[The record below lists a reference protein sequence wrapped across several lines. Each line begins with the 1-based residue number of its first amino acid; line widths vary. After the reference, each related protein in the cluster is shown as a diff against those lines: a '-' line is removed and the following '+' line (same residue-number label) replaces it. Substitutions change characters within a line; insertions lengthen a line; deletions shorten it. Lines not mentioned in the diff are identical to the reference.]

1 MNLLLDTQI
10 AIWLAA
16 NSPKL
21 PRAALDAMDRARA
34 LYLSAA
40 SIWEMA
46 LKSSKLRIDVA
57 RLAERFAE
65 AGILALPVTWEHAV
79 RSGEIAAAHP
89 DPFDRLLCL
98 SRVRPLHKERPSTAC
113 LPEICQKAEWHAG
126 AAAGKD
132 EKTACAARLVI

>member
-89 DPFDRLLCL
+89 DPFDRLLL
-98 SRVRPLHKERPSTAC
+98 AQAMHEPMHLLTSD
-113 LPEICQKAEWHAG
+113 
-126 AAAGKD
+126 AAL
-132 EKTACAARLVI
+132 ARYSDNVIEV

>member
-34 LYLSAA
+34 LYLSTA

-46 LKSSKLRIDVA
+46 LKTSKLRIDVA

-89 DPFDRLLCL
+89 DPFDRLLL
-98 SRVRPLHKERPSTAC
+98 AQAMHEPMHLLTSD
-113 LPEICQKAEWHAG
+113 
-126 AAAGKD
+126 AAL
-132 EKTACAARLVI
+132 ARYSDNVIEV

>member
-1 MNLLLDTQI
+1 VNLLLDTQI

-21 PRAALDAMDRARA
+21 PRAALDAMDRAHA

-89 DPFDRLLCL
+89 DPFDRLLL
-98 SRVRPLHKERPSTAC
+98 AQAMHEPMHLLTSD
-113 LPEICQKAEWHAG
+113 
-126 AAAGKD
+126 AAL
-132 EKTACAARLVI
+132 ARYNDNVIEV

>member
-1 MNLLLDTQI
+1 VNLLLDTQI

-21 PRAALDAMDRARA
+21 PRAAFDAMDRARA

-89 DPFDRLLCL
+89 DPFDRLLL
-98 SRVRPLHKERPSTAC
+98 AQAMHEPMHLLTSD
-113 LPEICQKAEWHAG
+113 
-126 AAAGKD
+126 AAL
-132 EKTACAARLVI
+132 ARYSDNVIEV

>member
-1 MNLLLDTQI
+1 MNLLLDTNI
-10 AIWLAA
+10 AIWFAA

-21 PRAALDAMDRARA
+21 PRAALDAMHRARA

-46 LKSSKLRIDVA
+46 LRSRKLKIEIA

-79 RSGEIAAAHP
+79 RSVEIAAAHP
-89 DPFDRLLCL
+89 DPFDRLLL
-98 SRVRPLHKERPSTAC
+98 AQAMHEPMHLLTSD
-113 LPEICQKAEWHAG
+113 
-126 AAAGKD
+126 AAL
-132 EKTACAARLVI
+132 ARYSDNVIEV

>member
-1 MNLLLDTQI
+1 VNLLLDTQI

-40 SIWEMA
+40 SFWEMA

-89 DPFDRLLCL
+89 DPFDRLLL
-98 SRVRPLHKERPSTAC
+98 AQAMHEPMHLLTSD
-113 LPEICQKAEWHAG
+113 
-126 AAAGKD
+126 AAL
-132 EKTACAARLVI
+132 ARYSDNVIEV

>member
-65 AGILALPVTWEHAV
+65 AGILALPVTWEYAV

-89 DPFDRLLCL
+89 DPFDRLLL
-98 SRVRPLHKERPSTAC
+98 AQAMHEPMHLLTSD
-113 LPEICQKAEWHAG
+113 
-126 AAAGKD
+126 AAL
-132 EKTACAARLVI
+132 ARYSDNVIEV

>member
-1 MNLLLDTQI
+1 VNLLLDTQI

-65 AGILALPVTWEHAV
+65 AGIVALPVTWEHAI

-89 DPFDRLLCL
+89 DPFDRLLL
-98 SRVRPLHKERPSTAC
+98 AQAMHEPMHLLTSD
-113 LPEICQKAEWHAG
+113 
-126 AAAGKD
+126 AAL
-132 EKTACAARLVI
+132 ARYSDNVIEV

>member
-1 MNLLLDTQI
+1 VNLLLDTQI

-89 DPFDRLLCL
+89 DPFDRLLL
-98 SRVRPLHKERPSTAC
+98 AQAMHEPMHLLTSD
-113 LPEICQKAEWHAG
+113 
-126 AAAGKD
+126 AAL
-132 EKTACAARLVI
+132 ARYSDNVIEV

>member
-89 DPFDRLLCL
+89 DPFDRLLL
-98 SRVRPLHKERPSTAC
+98 AQAMHEPMHLLTSDADL
-113 LPEICQKAEWHAG
+113 
-126 AAAGKD
+126 
-132 EKTACAARLVI
+132 ARYSDHVIEV

>member
-1 MNLLLDTQI
+1 VNLLLDTQI

-16 NSPKL
+16 NSTKL
-21 PRAALDAMDRARA
+21 PRAALDAIEHAQT

-46 LKSSKLRIDVA
+46 LKSRKLKIDVT

-79 RSGEIAAAHP
+79 RSVEIASAHP
-89 DPFDRLLCL
+89 DPFDRLLL
-98 SRVRPLHKERPSTAC
+98 AQAMHEPMHLLTTD
-113 LPEICQKAEWHAG
+113 
-126 AAAGKD
+126 AAL
-132 EKTACAARLVI
+132 ARYSDNVIEV

>member
-1 MNLLLDTQI
+1 VNLLLDTQI

-46 LKSSKLRIDVA
+46 LKSSKLRIDGA

-89 DPFDRLLCL
+89 DPFDRLLL
-98 SRVRPLHKERPSTAC
+98 AQAMHEPMHLLTSD
-113 LPEICQKAEWHAG
+113 
-126 AAAGKD
+126 AAL
-132 EKTACAARLVI
+132 ARYSDNVIEV

>member
-57 RLAERFAE
+57 RLAGRFAE

-89 DPFDRLLCL
+89 DPFDRLLL
-98 SRVRPLHKERPSTAC
+98 AQAMHEPMHLLTSD
-113 LPEICQKAEWHAG
+113 
-126 AAAGKD
+126 AAL
-132 EKTACAARLVI
+132 ARYSDNVIEV